1 MHRVSIQSIIF
12 KREKKELKVPEAFRH
27 LSSQEFPP
35 LPVDKSEHL
44 YFLSPQVV
52 LVAPDDGQ
60 KPREIA
66 IAGWCKSIALPR
78 ISELKKLNVPSR
90 VLDTYACPEAN
101 LKYIQ
106 PAPDFLAD
114 HLANHRS
121 GSFWIVDNKQEA
133 WLVHVTPTTA
143 GKPEKPL

>member
-1 MHRVSIQSIIF
+1 M
-12 KREKKELKVPEAFRH
+12 ELKVPEAFRH

-35 LPVDKSEHL
+35 LPVDESEHL

-52 LVAPDDGQ
+52 LVAPGDGNEA
-60 KPREIA
+60 REIA
-66 IAGWCKSIALPR
+66 MVGWCKSIALPR
-78 ISELKKLNVPSR
+78 ISELKKLNVPSQ

-106 PAPDFLAD
+106 SAPDFLAK
-114 HLANHRS
+114 HRS

-133 WLVHVTPTTA
+133 WLVHVTPANA
-143 GKPEKPL
+143 GKVEKRPAD